1 MLPHQR
7 LGQLAPCSC
16 SRDPLPLDAHRDDK
30 IWCIVPLHRRLH
42 PHARCFQ
49 GHRRR
54 LGPKTCPDD
63 GTMAELA
70 CAQYLLQPC
79 WLSAASAVDSTGLT
93 QAEVGP
99 QLQVNLPEPMC
110 SGRAFVFRDSTCLC
124 QARPKMCGSMPSE
137 AQACCH
143 TSRPRAWHRHAFI
156 VISMKK
162 ESESRVHKCVQV
174 SRTNVYK
181 SDDLACGRGSRSGK
195 SLHTAACGWSVES
208 A

>member
-1 MLPHQR
+1 M
-7 LGQLAPCSC
+7 
-16 SRDPLPLDAHRDDK
+16 LDAHRDDK
-30 IWCIVPLHRRLH
+30 IRCIVPLHRRLH
-42 PHARCFQ
+42 PHGRCFQ

-70 CAQYLLQPC
+70 CAQCLLQPC

-110 SGRAFVFRDSTCLC
+110 SGRAFVFQDSTCLC

-137 AQACCH
+137 AKACCH
-143 TSRPRAWHRHAFI
+143 TSRPRAWHRHVDPPSPPHFLFQDRCTR
-156 VISMKK
+156 KK
-162 ESESRVHKCVQV
+162 LLSQKVPGSVVQV
-174 SRTNVYK
+174 RLNLFGLSFT
-181 SDDLACGRGSRSGK
+181 G
-195 SLHTAACGWSVES
+195 T
-208 A
+208 